1 MASRQFY
8 SPDTVAAPL
17 GNGYSHAVSA
27 GGVIYTSG
35 QIGVKPSGEIAD
47 GFEAQA
53 RCAFENLKAV
63 LAAAHARLDDIVK
76 VTLMLVELDDLL
88 AYRAV
93 REEYLPHRP
102 ASSLVVVQSLAM
114 PELLF
119 EVEAIAVAALPLG

>member
-1 MASRQFY
+1 MSARQFHV
-8 SPDTVAAPL
+8 PDTVAPPL

-27 GGVIYTSG
+27 GGVIFTAG
-35 QIGVKPSGEIAD
+35 QIGMTPAGEIAD

-63 LAAAHARLDDIVK
+63 LAAGHAQLNDIVK
-76 VTLMLVELDDLL
+76 VTVMLVDRDDLS

-93 REEYLPHRP
+93 REEYLPHKP
-102 ASSLVVVQSLAM
+102 ASSLLVVKSLAT

-119 EVEAIAVAALPLG
+119 EVEAIAVPA